1 MALAT
6 FLLGFTWPGAL
17 NAAPDQPGASPL
29 ERKALDEQ
37 VYKTLREVINRGADL
52 YNSGDQNG
60 CYRLYE
66 GALIALQPLLDHRP
80 EMQKAITT
88 GIDDARRN
96 ADLSRRAFVLRDVI
110 DKVRNDIHPK
120 KPEDPGKPP
129 APSKT
134 PWDRLG
140 GEAGVARVVDDFVET
155 AALDP
160 KVNFDRNGKYP
171 LPEEKIKRL
180 KKLLVELISANTGGP
195 VKEYTGKDMKTA
207 HEGMGITDAQFDA
220 LAADL
225 KKALK
230 KNGAKDEDAKALL
243 DIVEKTRK
251 EIVEKSGKSKE
262 DKKEGDKKEDEA
274 NKASVSGTITFK
286 GKPVTGGTIAFHAME
301 KSSTATI
308 QPDGTYELVG
318 ILAGTYKIT
327 IDTADAVPKV
337 VLPRKYENPDTSG
350 LRFTVVKGK
359 QSYDLDLK

>member
-1 MALAT
+1 MALT
-6 FLLGFTWPGAL
+6 IILLGFMWPGAL
-17 NAAPDQPGASPL
+17 IAAPDQPGASPL
-29 ERKALDEQ
+29 ERKTLDEQ

-96 ADLSRRAFVLRDVI
+96 ADLARRAFVLRDVI

-120 KPEDPGKPP
+120 KPEDSGKPP
-129 APSKT
+129 AQGKT
-134 PWDRLG
+134 LWDRLG
-140 GEAGVARVVDDFVET
+140 GEANVARVVDDFVET
-155 AALDP
+155 AALDT

-207 HEGMGITDAQFDA
+207 HEGMGITNAQFDA

-225 KKALK
+225 KKALE
-230 KNGAKDEDAKALL
+230 KNGAKAEDAKALL

-251 EIVEKSGKSKE
+251 DIVEKPDKSKE
-262 DKKEGDKKEDEA
+262 DKKDDEA
-274 NKASVSGTITFK
+274 NKASVSGNITYK
-286 GKPVTGGTIAFHAME
+286 GLPLTAGMVVFQLGE
-301 KSSTATI
+301 KSISGAI
-308 QPDGTYELVG
+308 QADGTYDVVG
-318 ILAGTYKIT
+318 ISPGTYKIA
-327 IDTADAVPKV
+327 IDPGAAPKV
-337 VLPRKYENPDTSG
+337 VFPKKYEDPEKSG
-350 LRFTVVKGK
+350 LQLTVVKGK